1 VSDKLFME
9 LNDDFFNNIDMK
21 FENNQRDNKDLS
33 DYTNKFFFNKLKQE
47 YFKIIK
53 IDNFENFQ
61 DKLYGKKNRREIIEF
76 ELYRI
81 HGNNNINDYVRENII
96 DIEKLLKM
104 YDKEIPN
111 EVYEKIINLIIKLEL
126 SLDMNIGLFREV
138 CALYEKENKLLNE
151 RLSRIRVK

>member
-1 VSDKLFME
+1 MSDKLFME
-9 LNDDFFNNIDMK
+9 LNDDFFNNIDVK

-61 DKLYGKKNRREIIEF
+61 DKLYGKKDRREIIEF

-81 HGNNNINDYVRENII
+81 YGNNNINDYVRDNII

-126 SLDMNIGLFREV
+126 SLDMNVGLFREV
-138 CALYEKENKLLNE
+138 CRLYEKENKLFNE
-151 RLSRIRVK
+151 GLTRIRV